1 MNTAVLLL
9 VVVRPRRHNFELQKQ
24 KLYQIQEHLYCMA
37 RARNTLSTKGFHMGP
52 TRVAPPRA
60 RGPGPEGRRQTRS
73 WLGWQRGRGARGGT
87 RPGREKK
94 RSISVALALHCKRN
108 PQAGWEVPL
117 DPPRSPD
124 PPVAAWAWGGE
135 VAPPAPGPW
144 HWQPGG
150 LCLGGERSG
159 DQDPSSSPGCPGD
172 TSPVDHRVRNNVPVP
187 YRMNLSEFPTLPPGV
202 PCFCPLQVAHSSH
215 TGPELVFLATCQS
228 LQGLA
233 RGQ

>member
-1 MNTAVLLL
+1 
-9 VVVRPRRHNFELQKQ
+9 
-24 KLYQIQEHLYCMA
+24 MA
-37 RARNTLSTKGFHMGP
+37 RARNTLSTKGFHLGP

-150 LCLGGERSG
+150 GEIRGSGSFLFPRLPGGYITRRSQG
-159 DQDPSSSPGCPGD
+159 SKQRTGPLPDEPI
-172 TSPVDHRVRNNVPVP
+172 RVP
-187 YRMNLSEFPTLPPGV
+187 YLTPGGPLLLSLAS
-202 PCFCPLQVAHSSH
+202 CSLLAHR
-215 TGPELVFLATCQS
+215 P
-228 LQGLA
+228 
-233 RGQ
+233 